1 MWSEQSLKVKNRAAQ
16 LLFVLL
22 LLCSWSN
29 SNAQYR
35 AIDRHARNAPDSL
48 RFDLPA
54 LAEWLTATAD
64 SETGKARALY
74 TWTSHFLSYDEQAS
88 REGRRINNSIRDIL
102 KRQRG
107 LCMDY
112 ALLFQALAHYAG
124 LHCAVVDGYA
134 LPALQPPRALPS
146 APDHSWN
153 AVWADGQWQLLD
165 ATWASA
171 DDALQQQF
179 GTDYFFTPP
188 AIFLLSHVPAAPL
201 WQLLPCPLPI
211 EAFSLPIDELL
222 PKAQA
227 TAHCLPLSPDSLLRM
242 SKGQRQIYLAREAA
256 DFHPTPENKRQLAQ
270 ALADE
275 AGRIDDAIESTQL
288 EHALAQQDTIL
299 TLLSEAKAL
308 SPPLLNWQAQLY
320 ARTLI
325 NQTVG
330 CYQLPEGAVRH
341 ISAKEAIKRL
351 ENARQF
357 LEDLPEEDLYRR
369 YALPQC
375 KRMIEQ
381 LK

>member
-1 MWSEQSLKVKNRAAQ
+1 MWNKLRLKRKNRAAW
-16 LLFVLL
+16 LLLVLL
-22 LLCSWSN
+22 MLCSWS
-29 SNAQYR
+29 SKAQYR
-35 AIDRHARNAPDSL
+35 AIDRHAKNAPDSL
-48 RFDLPA
+48 RSDLPA

-102 KRQRG
+102 KRRRG

-165 ATWASA
+165 VTWASA

-211 EAFSLPIDELL
+211 EDFSLPIDELL
-222 PKAQA
+222 HKAQS
-227 TAHCLPLSPDSLLRM
+227 TPRCLPLSPDSLLQM
-242 SKGQRQIYLAREAA
+242 PKGLRQIHLAKAAA
-256 DFHPTPENKRQLAQ
+256 DFHPTRENKRQLAQ

-288 EHALAQQDTIL
+288 ELALSQQDSIL
-299 TLLSEAKAL
+299 ALLSEAKAL

-330 CYQLPEGAVRH
+330 LYQLPKEAARH

-351 ENARQF
+351 ENARRF
-357 LEDLPEEDLYRR
+357 LEALPEEDLYRK

-375 KRMIEQ
+375 QRMIER